1 MTQVPAILVPKR
13 QRKQKRSIALTQS
26 EIQMMRYLV
35 RTYINTAQ
43 DVENET
49 KSICGALWKHCDKSN
64 PETQVAFN
72 LFSDHKKVQKKAH
85 VSKLKAQEIQRKLRV
100 MERG

>member
-13 QRKQKRSIALTQS
+13 QRKQKRQAVINQS
-26 EIQMMRYLV
+26 EIQMMRYLL
-35 RTYINTAQ
+35 RTYINTCQ
-43 DVENET
+43 EVENDS
-49 KSICGALWKHCDKSN
+49 KAVCGVLWPYCDKSN
-64 PETQVAFN
+64 PATQTAFHM
-72 LFSDHKKVQKKAH
+72 FSDHKKAQKKAH

>member
-13 QRKQKRSIALTQS
+13 QRKQKRTVALTQS

-43 DVENET
+43 DVENQT
-49 KSICGALWKHCDKSN
+49 KTVCGILWQHCDKSN
-64 PETQVAFN
+64 PSTEAAFHM
-72 LFSDHKKVQKKAH
+72 FSDHKKVQKKAH

>member
-13 QRKQKRSIALTQS
+13 QRKQKRSVTLTQS

-35 RTYINTAQ
+35 RTYINAAQ
-43 DVENET
+43 DVEDKT
-49 KSICGALWKHCDKSN
+49 KEVSSVLWQQCDKSK
-64 PETQVAFN
+64 PETQPAFDF
-72 LFSDHKKVQKKAH
+72 FSDTKKVQKKAH
-85 VSKLKAQEIQRKLRV
+85 IAKLKAQEIQRKLRV